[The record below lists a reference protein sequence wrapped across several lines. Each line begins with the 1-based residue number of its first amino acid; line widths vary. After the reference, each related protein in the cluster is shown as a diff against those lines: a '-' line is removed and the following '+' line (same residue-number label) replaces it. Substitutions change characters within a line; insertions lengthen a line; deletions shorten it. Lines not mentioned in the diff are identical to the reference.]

1 VNAPQ
6 QAPPGPAPTKERQ
19 SALSEAV
26 EQAAKTVTEGCA
38 AMAGVA
44 IQQADRLSSG
54 HYGLDDLVA
63 GQFAVLRT
71 WVKYATFGAE
81 TAVNNVAL
89 LAWPPATPGEAD
101 PARIRK
107 LEVAV
112 TFAPAGVTSS
122 DLLGHYCGGCV
133 PSAAVVVTTPPGDP
147 GHVVTVT
154 VNFGD
159 QANDIYDGTLRSA
172 DGTASTP
179 FAVPFSEFGT
189 SGSAPRVTH
198 Y

>member
-6 QAPPGPAPTKERQ
+6 QASPGPAPTKERQ

-26 EQAAKTVTEGCA
+26 EQVADTVGKGYV

-71 WVKYATFGAE
+71 WVKYATFAAE

-89 LAWPPATPGEAD
+89 LAWPPAKPGEAD
-101 PARIRK
+101 PARIRE
-107 LEVAV
+107 LHVAV

-122 DLLGHYCGGCV
+122 DLLGRVGGGRV
-133 PSAAVVVTTPPGDP
+133 PSAAVTVTTPPGDP

-154 VNFGD
+154 LHFGD
-159 QANDIYDGTLRSA
+159 QANDLYDGILRSA
-172 DGTASTP
+172 DGTASKP
-179 FAVPFSEFGT
+179 FTVPFNEFGRPA
-189 SGSAPRVTH
+189 SAPQVRH
-198 Y
+198 